1 MAGAE
6 CAKLVRGVVGRF
18 TKIDRCG
25 AVVLG
30 PLNEVTTEGLIT
42 VTLTPTNDTGTTIT
56 IPNAGGK
63 NLINDVPTPRFQYF
77 TASIALLGVNPLLV
91 SLLTNQETW
100 EGIVDGTVTG
110 FTIGDDIDPDE
121 FGFAMELWSG
131 VHGQIC
137 QDGILKYGWFLNPWL
152 KGGAVSAITW
162 ANDAINFTIDGAI
175 TQAPNDWGVG
185 PYDVTLDDDGD
196 PAPLRQALGERK
208 HFLFDLVQLAP
219 PVDECGAGPVGSA
232 PTGATAGT
240 PGAFTPSGSWVPANL
255 AALTGV
261 TANPATAWTTG
272 QRVVLGDGSSAHW
285 SSSAWVAGPA

>member
-1 MAGAE
+1 MLA
-6 CAKLVRGVVGRF
+6 
-18 TKIDRCG
+18 
-25 AVVLG
+25 
-30 PLNEVTTEGLIT
+30 
-42 VTLTPTNDTGTTIT
+42 
-56 IPNAGGK
+56 
-63 NLINDVPTPRFQYF
+63 
-77 TASIALLGVNPLLV
+77 
-91 SLLTNQETW
+91 NQETW

-121 FGFAMELWSG
+121 FGFSMELYSG

-137 QDGILKYGWFLNPWL
+137 QDGILKYGYFLNPWL

-185 PYDVTLDDDGD
+185 PYDVTLDDDGL

-232 PTGATAGT
+232 PTGATAGI
-240 PGAFTPSGSWVPANL
+240 PGSFTPSGSWVPENL

-261 TANPATAWTTG
+261 TASPATAWTTG
-272 QRVVLGDGSSAHW
+272 QRVNLGDGSSAHW
-285 SSSAWVAGPA
+285 TSAAWAAGPA